1 MQLMPKSCD
10 RWVQRVTRPVPLVL
24 VLVCA
29 GLLSTTPARADT
41 AAPGMPKPRA
51 AFVVGGLEMVLVLAK
66 DRLYAF
72 VDGLDDNAP
81 ASVDGLEVAAGTRK
95 WDMVGAGPGLY
106 VAAPFVL
113 PPGHQDLTVDVV
125 TAAGEKHV
133 ATALDIDRSVAVA
146 GTGGGGWLAW
156 LWWLVTAA
164 AIVALVAVLAGRR
177 VGAGFLR
184 SLGRA
189 G

>member
-1 MQLMPKSCD
+1 MPLMPRSCD
-10 RWVQRVTRPVPLVL
+10 RWVPKALRPVALVL
-24 VLVCA
+24 LLVCGA
-29 GLLSTTPARADT
+29 LLATVPAQAET
-41 AAPGMPKPRA
+41 AAPGTPKPRA
-51 AFVVGGLEMVLVLAK
+51 SFVVGGLEMVLVLAR

-81 ASVDGLEVAAGTRK
+81 ASVDGLAVEAGSRQ
-95 WDMVGAGPGLY
+95 WDLVGAGPGLY
-106 VAAPFVL
+106 VATPFVL

-125 TAAGEKHV
+125 TAEGETQV
-133 ATALDIDRSVAVA
+133 ATALDIDRPVAAA
-146 GTGGGGWLAW
+146 GAGGGGWSAW
-156 LWWLVTAA
+156 LWWLVTVSAV
-164 AIVALVAVLAGRR
+164 VALAAVLAGRR